1 MSKLQ
6 EFLGEKGDNKDST
19 GKDLREFLKLS
30 FKDPLTP
37 KEKEELKNF
46 KKKKYT
52 HGPIRKAKY

>member
-30 FKDPLTP
+30 FKGRLTP
-37 KEKEELKNF
+37 KEKKN
-46 KKKKYT
+46 
-52 HGPIRKAKY
+52 